1 MTLSTLAQNSEITI
15 LKASGMSAHR
25 ILAPLMIA
33 ASLLAVGHM
42 AVNEFWTADATR
54 KLTAWKD
61 VDYASM
67 PDGDT
72 GAGRSGSRTAAPWSK
87 HQAPGGSAPQSSSAT
102 C

>member
-1 MTLSTLAQNSEITI
+1 MAKNKTPVDLL
-15 LKASGMSAHR
+15 
-25 ILAPLMIA
+25 LAPLMIA

-72 GAGRSGSRTAAPWSK
+72 GA
-87 HQAPGGSAPQSSSAT
+87 QALWVSDGGTVVKASSAKIGRAS
-102 C
+102 CRESV